1 MSHFSLEN
9 DVWLCYNNCTCGISS
24 LVEHLLPKQ
33 DRRVRFPY
41 PAPRTAAESASAAV
55 FLRPKCKQPDAF
67 ASGCCILYRGALPV
81 AAAIPCGK
89 EPADERHI
97 ANEYQKRR
105 QLIQKRHGQPLPE
118 QVQDT
123 DVHIPAVD
131 EEVICQRANR
141 VRSRKLTASAPM
153 PSRKNVP
160 AMPGMSRKCG
170 R

>member
-89 EPADERHI
+89 EPADERLVE
-97 ANEYQKRR
+97 NETRAMRIVGGLFALLSFLLLFLLDRR
-105 QLIQKRHGQPLPE
+105 GIGR
-118 QVQDT
+118 DT
-123 DVHIPAVD
+123 VLLFGALGYSVCSVAAPALTYYLD
-131 EEVICQRANR
+131 
-141 VRSRKLTASAPM
+141 RKA
-153 PSRKNVP
+153 
-160 AMPGMSRKCG
+160 
-170 R
+170 